1 MFYKSGCYCVQ
12 QVEEETSMAFLL
24 YVEYNAS
31 SESAATKIIENLA
44 GMADIVRRHHPD
56 VYTYAFRYAKDSK
69 TKLIFTELY
78 ADEQAFLQHGNY
90 PEFGKLLRE
99 AFHATAG
106 KSGKELCIRSDI
118 NEPLLPITAT
128 ILDNYLH
135 VTYISL
141 QQGYFYR
148 NLPDQQEGELLIVC
162 TGCDKNVYEQLNA
175 LVSCA
180 TCFTFEESDG
190 SGQLIAVI
198 TEILNEVVSQ
208 KVDKPSIDA
217 IELVCS
223 NEGTIQKFKDMIKSY
238 FQVQSLHIQ
247 TKFSGYIRHKSA

>member
-1 MFYKSGCYCVQ
+1 M
-12 QVEEETSMAFLL
+12 EDETSMALLL

-44 GMADIVRRHHPD
+44 GMADVVHRNHPD
-56 VYTYAFRYAKDSK
+56 TYTYVFRYAHESK

-78 ADEQAFLQHGNY
+78 ADEQVFLTHGNHA
-90 PEFGKLLRE
+90 EFGKLLQE

-148 NLPDQQEGELLIVC
+148 NSPDEQQEELLIVC

-180 TCFTFEESDG
+180 TCFTFEESNG
-190 SGQLIAVI
+190 SRQLIAVI
-198 TEILNEVVSQ
+198 TEILNETVTH
-208 KVDKPSIDA
+208 KDDKPSIDT

-223 NEGTIQKFKDMIKSY
+223 DEGTIQKFKDMIKSY

-247 TKFSGYIRHKSA
+247 TKFSGYIRHKSS